1 VAEVSVSA
9 LLRRAALLSTAALA
23 LTAPAQAQDPA
34 PEPAPA
40 PPAAPSV
47 QLVAPA
53 PGAQLGAGVTA
64 DLAATVPADVPVKVV
79 SLHIDNGPPLCVFTR
94 VHDVYACPWT
104 PPATGTGDH
113 TILARIETTDGR
125 LALATA
131 PVQIVRLLPT
141 AVGARTAR
149 RHLRGG
155 GWRLTTR
162 GTVAVPRGLTAA
174 ACQGTATIT
183 ILAGTRTVVDRSA
196 RIAADCTFASHVSF
210 AVPPKTRAVRVKVAY
225 GGAPLLA
232 PRSASVQT
240 VRLR

>member
-1 VAEVSVSA
+1 MST
-9 LLRRAALLSTAALA
+9 LLLRAALLSTAALA

-34 PEPAPA
+34 SEAEPT
-40 PPAAPSV
+40 PAAPSI

-53 PGAQLGAGVTA
+53 PNAQLGAGVIA

-94 VHDVYACPWT
+94 VHDVYSCPWI
-104 PPATGTGDH
+104 PPATGTGAH
-113 TILARIETTDGR
+113 TVLARVETTDGR

-131 PVQIVRLLPT
+131 PLQIVRLLPA

-155 GWRLTTR
+155 AWRLTTR
-162 GTVAVPRGLTAA
+162 GTVAVPPGLTAA
-174 ACQGTATIT
+174 ACQGSATIT
-183 ILAGTRTVVDRSA
+183 VLAGTRTVVDRSA
-196 RIAADCTFASHVSF
+196 RIGADCTFTSHVSF
-210 AVPPKTRAVRVKVAY
+210 ALPGKGRTVRVKVAF

-232 PRSASVQT
+232 PRSAPAQT
-240 VRLR
+240 IRLR